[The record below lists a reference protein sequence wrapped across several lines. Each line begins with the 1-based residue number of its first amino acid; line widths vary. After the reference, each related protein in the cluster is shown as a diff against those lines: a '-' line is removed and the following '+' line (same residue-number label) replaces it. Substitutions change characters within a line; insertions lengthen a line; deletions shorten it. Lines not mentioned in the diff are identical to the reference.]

1 MKKIKVAQVITRMDW
16 GGSSDICRIILS
28 RLNPEVY
35 DIRLITGLTRYPS
48 AKTQALFEN
57 FKDKVLF
64 VPQLRREINPFFDTL
79 ALIRLYGVF
88 RREKFDICH
97 THTAKAG
104 VLGRIAAFAAGVPVI
119 IHTPHGHNFYGYFGP
134 VFSKII
140 VAVERLMSKL
150 TARIT
155 VFTELEKDDFIRFR
169 VMRPEKISLIYQGLE
184 LDSSVHSPTEIIKI
198 KDKLS
203 IRPNEY
209 AVGMIGRLEPIKG
222 PKYFVE
228 AAALVAGDLNNVKF
242 LIIGEGSL
250 RRKLERY
257 AETLGI
263 REKCIFTGWREDA
276 PAIMSILDIL
286 VLPSLNEAVGMV
298 LIEAQSKGIP
308 VVASRTG
315 GIPEVV
321 RDNHSG
327 ILVSPGSPDELAEAI
342 KRLLKDERMR
352 KQMGDNGQD
361 WVKGKFGA
369 EAMVEAI
376 SDLYAKTIKLS

>member
-1 MKKIKVAQVITRMDW
+1 MDW
-16 GGSSDICRIILS
+16 GGSSDIVRIILN
-28 RLNPEVY
+28 RLNPEIY
-35 DIRLITGLTRYPS
+35 DISLITGLTRYPS
-48 AKTQALFEN
+48 AKTKELFEN
-57 FKDKVLF
+57 LKDKVLS
-64 VPQLRREINPFFDTL
+64 VPQLRREINPFLDTL
-79 ALIRLYGVF
+79 ALIRLFGIF

-104 VLGRIAAFAAGVPVI
+104 ALGRIAAYAAGIPVI
-119 IHTPHGHNFYGYFGP
+119 IHTPHGNNFYGYFGP

-140 VAVERLMSKL
+140 VAVERLMSRL
-150 TARIT
+150 SARIT
-155 VFTELEKDDFIRFR
+155 VFTALEKEDLIRFR
-169 VMRPEKISLIYQGLE
+169 VTRPGKISLIYQGLE
-184 LDSSVHSPTEIIKI
+184 LDAQPDTSRI
-198 KDKLS
+198 KDQLG

-228 AAALVAGDLNNVKF
+228 AAAKVAGDLNNVKF

-276 PAIMSILDIL
+276 PAVMSILDIL

-327 ILVSPGSPDELAEAI
+327 ILVAPGNPDELAEAI
-342 KRLLKDERMR
+342 KKLLKDERLR
-352 KQMGDNGQD
+352 KQMSNNGQD
-361 WVKGKFGA
+361 WVRGRFTA
-369 EAMVEAI
+369 EAMVKAI
-376 SDLYAKTIKLS
+376 TDLYAKTLKFS

>member
-1 MKKIKVAQVITRMDW
+1 MDW

-140 VAVERLMSKL
+140 VAVERLISKF
-150 TARIT
+150 TAKIT
-155 VFTELEKDDFIRFR
+155 VFTELEKEDFIRFR
-169 VMRPEKISLIYQGLE
+169 VTRPEKISLIYQGLE
-184 LDSSVHSPTEIIKI
+184 LDSSTNACMNACMNACIRVQPDTSKI
-198 KDKLS
+198 KDQLGIK
-203 IRPNEY
+203 PNEY
-209 AVGMIGRLEPIKG
+209 AVGMVGRLEPIKG

-263 REKCIFTGWREDA
+263 REKCIFTGWREDT

-352 KQMGDNGQD
+352 KQMGDNGLD